1 VKAKLKQAIVE
12 SLPAIAAHGKIMT
25 HFDVI
30 DLILAD
36 QLVHSSRARSLQL
49 VARHRPFSDMVVM
62 ETELPAL
69 RF

>member
-36 QLVHSSRARSLQL
+36 QLVHSSRARSLQF
-49 VARHRPFSDMVVM
+49 VARY
-62 ETELPAL
+62 
-69 RF
+69 